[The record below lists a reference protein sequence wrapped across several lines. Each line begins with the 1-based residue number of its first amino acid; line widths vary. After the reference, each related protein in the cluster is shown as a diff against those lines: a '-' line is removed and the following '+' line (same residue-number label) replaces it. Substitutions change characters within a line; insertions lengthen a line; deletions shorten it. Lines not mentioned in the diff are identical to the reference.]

1 MTNTM
6 DPEILIRWVGRSETA
21 TDMIRTAP
29 ANLMEMTL
37 DREPVLRE
45 GDPLPPLWH
54 WLYFWEITPGAGL
67 GPEGH
72 TALGD
77 FLPDLGLPRRM
88 WAGSRVQFLRPL
100 TIGGAA
106 ERRTRI
112 ADIREKQ
119 GRSGRLVFV
128 TLSHEIADGD
138 GVAVREEQDIVYR
151 PAPPAGETPQPGRP
165 APAAAAWRRRVLPD
179 PVLLFRYS
187 ALTFN
192 SHRIHYDADYTRQ
205 REGYPGL
212 VVHGPL
218 LATLMVEQVRRER
231 PEARVGAFR
240 FRALAP
246 VLSGA
251 AFTVAGA
258 PDDGGAAV
266 WVAGPTGGLAMDGRV
281 DFA

>member
-1 MTNTM
+1 MSAAPTAWR
-6 DPEILIRWVGRSETA
+6 DWIGRQQSVADRLE
-21 TDMIRTAP
+21 P
-29 ANLMEMTL
+29 ARVAAMQATL
-37 DREPVLRE
+37 DDPAEALTA

-77 FLPDLGLPRRM
+77 FLPDVGLPRRM
-88 WAGSRVQFLRPL
+88 WAGSRVEFLRPL
-100 TIGGAA
+100 AIGGAA

-128 TLSHEIADGD
+128 TLSHEVVDAEGTAI
-138 GVAVREEQDIVYR
+138 REEQDIVYR
-151 PAPPAGETPQPGRP
+151 PAPGPGETPPPGRP
-165 APAAAAWRRRVLPD
+165 APAAAAWRRQVLPD
-179 PVLLFRYS
+179 AVLLFRYS

-192 SHRIHYDADYTRQ
+192 NHRIHFDADYTREH
-205 REGYPGL
+205 EGYRGL

-218 LATLMVEQVRRER
+218 LATLMVEQVRRQR
-231 PEARVGAFR
+231 PEARVGGFR

-246 VLSGA
+246 VLDRKS
-251 AFTVAGA
+251 V
-258 PDDGGAAV
+258 V
-266 WVAGPTGGLAMDGRV
+266 
-281 DFA
+281 